1 MTAKRKILLV
11 DDDPVLAEIGS
22 ENLIAAGFDVIT
34 ASNGEDALPLIAK
47 ESIDI
52 VVLDIEMPKL
62 NGLSLLKWIRS
73 STKETISSLP
83 VIMLTGRNDDKAVQA
98 CYDFG
103 ATSYIAKPVNWVNMV
118 NQVSFVLRSSDDSK
132 ALRVAHDL
140 EKRLSQAKD
149 GLMMTLRHELRSPLH
164 VIQGFSTL
172 LSKTANSKLSTDEKQ
187 SLNMIDDTVGE
198 MALKL
203 SRLFLYAE
211 TLAGDFSLTSDFTTA
226 SRIADRAIKS
236 MRAAAENGRVS
247 FDLTL
252 PEGSPIECKVDEEK
266 LVVALSEI
274 LGNAVKFASGGNLIK
289 VGLTQPDPCSFCIT
303 VDDEGGGIDEAKAAT
318 LFEPFV
324 QGDGGLTRTSVG
336 VGLGLSVAKSI
347 VERHDGHVSISNND
361 TGGTRVILSM
371 PTHLDA
377 AQQDAA

>member
-1 MTAKRKILLV
+1 MMAKRKILLV
-11 DDDPVLAEIGS
+11 DDDPVLAEIGV
-22 ENLIAAGFDVIT
+22 ENLIAAGFDVVS
-34 ASNGEDALPLIAK
+34 ASNGEDALPLIKK
-47 ESIDI
+47 ETIDI

-62 NGLSLLKWIRS
+62 NGLSLLKWIRAS
-73 STKETISSLP
+73 KDELVSSLP
-83 VIMLTGRNDDKAVQA
+83 VIMLTGRNDDRAVQT

-118 NQVSFVLRSSDDSK
+118 NQVAFVLRSSDDSK

-172 LSKTANSKLSTDEKQ
+172 LSKTAGSKLSSDEMQ
-187 SLNMIDDTVGE
+187 SLSMIDDTVGE

-211 TLAGDFSLTSDFTTA
+211 TLAGDFALASDFTTA
-226 SRIADRAIKS
+226 SRIADRSIKS
-236 MRAAAENGRVS
+236 VQSAAENGRVA
-247 FDLTL
+247 FEMEL
-252 PEGSPIECKVDEEK
+252 PEGSPIECKIDEEK
-266 LVVALSEI
+266 LVVALSEV
-274 LGNAVKFASGGNLIK
+274 LGNAVKFAPDGSLIT
-289 VGLTQPDPCSFCIT
+289 VRLTQPDECSFCIT
-303 VDDEGGGIDEAKAAT
+303 VDDEGDGIDETSAST

-347 VERHDGHVSISNND
+347 IERHGGNMSISNNE
-361 TGGTRVILSM
+361 TGGARVVLSI
-371 PTHLDA
+371 PTHLEIA
-377 AQQDAA
+377 KQDAA

>member
-1 MTAKRKILLV
+1 MGTRKILLV
-11 DDDPVLAEIGS
+11 DDDPVLAEIGA
-22 ENLIAAGFDVIT
+22 ENLIAAGFDVVS
-34 ASNGEDALPLIAK
+34 ASNGEDALRLIRT
-47 ESIDI
+47 ESVDL

-73 STKETISSLP
+73 SQREAIAALP
-83 VIMLTGRNDDKAVQA
+83 VIMLTGRNDDKAVQT

-103 ATSYIAKPVNWVNMV
+103 ATSFVSKPVNWVNMV
-118 NQVSFVLRSSDDSK
+118 NQVAFVLRSSDDSK

-172 LSKTANSKLSTDEKQ
+172 LSKTANNKLSVDEKH
-187 SLNMIDDTVGE
+187 SLATIDETVSE

-211 TLAGDFSLTSDFTTA
+211 TLAGDFALASDFTTA

-236 MRAAAENGRVS
+236 VNSAAENARVTIN
-247 FDLTL
+247 LNL
-252 PEGSPIECKVDEEK
+252 PDGVPIECKLDEEK
-266 LVVALSEI
+266 LIVALSEI
-274 LGNAVKFASGGNLIK
+274 LGNAIKFTSGGSLID
-289 VGLTQPDPCSFCIT
+289 LTVSQNEDSTFSII
-303 VDDEGGGIDEAKAAT
+303 VDDDGDGIDETKATT

-347 VERHDGHVSISNND
+347 IERHGGTVNISNND
-361 TGGTRVILSM
+361 RGGASVAMSM
-371 PTHLDA
+371 PTLLQA